1 MNQMGIASPL
11 INLGSQTTQTQ
22 KGGNTYSMSTSNVYA
37 SQNQFSQKL
46 SKAKEVSDKG
56 EVNRSDKKADRSL
69 KSSADAN
76 KDKVIDKGK
85 VKEKVKD
92 SIKVDNSKSIGKEE
106 EILPKEEVTLEE
118 YEEIINSI
126 EDQMLQ
132 LICEALNIPLEE
144 VTSQLEQMGLSVQ
157 DLLSEENFGTFI
169 NQMVSEGDVNA
180 LLTGEVDI
188 QQMSTLFAELQEL
201 GTQMPINPDIPLAH
215 EFIMEEVQEK
225 IALNPVQ
232 DEISV
237 EMNGSDE
244 QHEMLASQINESVQ
258 LDDFRKERYH
268 SPETL
273 TDELADVGPLG
284 EHTSNTSELGMTI
297 PIHNFTTTTF
307 TQNFYDQAGVVTH
320 TTVMKQVVN
329 GKAFIEQV
337 DFKVLGQIKE
347 LNVALS
353 PKELGDMNI
362 KIVEQHGTMIAE
374 IKVDNEKA
382 KEFILNEIGELKD
395 SLEEQGLNVADVK
408 VDIRQDNHEAQMQQE
423 RQKSSKRIQ
432 EILATFEDK
441 DMEEEVSETP
451 ILSDSEVD
459 YMV

>member
-11 INLGSQTTQTQ
+11 INLGSQNTQTQ

-46 SKAKEVSDKG
+46 SKAKEVSDKDK
-56 EVNRSDKKADRSL
+56 VNRSDKKADRSL

-144 VTSQLEQMGLSVQ
+144 VTSQLEQMNLSVQ

-201 GTQMPINPDIPLAH
+201 GTQMPIKPEIPLAH
-215 EFIMEEVQEK
+215 EFIKEEAQEK
-225 IALNPVQ
+225 IAVNPVQ
-232 DEISV
+232 DEIPV
-237 EMNGSDE
+237 EMNVPDE
-244 QHEMLASQINESVQ
+244 QHEMLVSQFDESVQ

-268 SPETL
+268 SLETL
-273 TDELADVGPLG
+273 TDELADVGSFV
-284 EHTSNTSELGMTI
+284 EHTSQTSELGMTI

-307 TQNFYDQAGVVTH
+307 TQNFQDQSGVMTQ
-320 TTVMKQVVN
+320 TTIMKQVVN
-329 GKAFIEQV
+329 GKTFIEQV

-353 PKELGDMNI
+353 PKELGNMNI

-432 EILATFEDK
+432 EILASF
-441 DMEEEVSETP
+441 EEEDEEEQIESQISSE
-451 ILSDSEVD
+451 SEVD

>member
-11 INLGSQTTQTQ
+11 INLGSQNTQTQ

-37 SQNQFSQKL
+37 SKNQFSQKL

-144 VTSQLEQMGLSVQ
+144 VTSQLEQMNLSVQ

-188 QQMSTLFAELQEL
+188 QQMSTLFTELQEL
-201 GTQMPINPDIPLAH
+201 GTQMPIKPEIPLAH
-215 EFIMEEVQEK
+215 EFIKEEAQEK
-225 IALNPVQ
+225 ITVNPVQ
-232 DEISV
+232 DEIPV
-237 EMNGSDE
+237 EMNVPDE
-244 QHEMLASQINESVQ
+244 QHEMLVSQFDESVQ

-268 SPETL
+268 SLETL
-273 TDELADVGPLG
+273 TDELADVGSFV
-284 EHTSNTSELGMTI
+284 EHTSQTSELGMTI

-307 TQNFYDQAGVVTH
+307 TQNFQDQSGVMTQ

-337 DFKVLGQIKE
+337 DFKVLGQTKE

-353 PKELGDMNI
+353 PKELGNMNI

-432 EILATFEDK
+432 EILATFE
-441 DMEEEVSETP
+441 EEETEEVSETP